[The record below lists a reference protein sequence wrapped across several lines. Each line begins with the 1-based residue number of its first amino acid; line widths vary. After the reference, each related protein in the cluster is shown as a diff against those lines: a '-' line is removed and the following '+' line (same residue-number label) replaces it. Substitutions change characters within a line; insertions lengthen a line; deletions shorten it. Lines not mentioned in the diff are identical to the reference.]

1 MQKSQLAI
9 LTDDE
14 RMLVLETMP
23 DALAELDED
32 AVSDLH
38 RRIRK
43 ARNKY
48 SGIYRRRAAQRVAST
63 GGRGKAFGKNQRARD
78 KAEVFEDALARVS
91 DRLAVLAREAA
102 EALKQERLAAARAA
116 KTGQKPPAGFSSTPD
131 GGVPWHG
138 KAPGTNPRT
147 KKRKADTRAQGA
159 RRQAK
164 RDAKG

>member
-1 MQKSQLAI
+1 MQKSQLAV
-9 LTDDE
+9 LTDQE
-14 RMLVLETMP
+14 RMTILETFP

-48 SGIYRRRAAQRVAST
+48 SGIYRRGGAGKVKGA
-63 GGRGKAFGKNQRARD
+63 GGRGKAYGKNQRARD
-78 KAEVFEDALARVS
+78 KAEIFEDALARVS
-91 DRLAVLAREAA
+91 ERLAVLARQAA
-102 EALKQERLAAARAA
+102 EDLKQERLAAARAA
-116 KTGQKPPAGFSSTPD
+116 KSGQKPNPGYDGPAGGAP
-131 GGVPWHG
+131 PWHG
-138 KAPGTNPRT
+138 KAPRTDTRT
-147 KKRKADTRAQGA
+147 KKRRADTGSQGA

>member
-9 LTDDE
+9 LNDEE
-14 RMLVLETMP
+14 RMTIWETFP

-32 AVSDLH
+32 GVSDLH

-48 SGIYRRRAAQRVAST
+48 SGMYRRGGARKVKGT
-63 GGRGKAFGKNQRARD
+63 GGRGKAYGKNQRARD
-78 KAEVFEDALARVS
+78 KAEIFEDALARVS
-91 DRLAVLAREAA
+91 ERLAVLARQAA
-102 EALKQERLAAARAA
+102 DDLKQERLAAARAA
-116 KTGQKPPAGFSSTPD
+116 KSGQKPNPGFDGPA

-138 KAPGTNPRT
+138 KAPRTDTRT
-147 KKRKADTRAQGA
+147 KKRRADTGSQGA

>member
-1 MQKSQLAI
+1 MQKSQLAL

-14 RMLVLETMP
+14 RLTILETLP

-32 AVSDLH
+32 EVADLH

-48 SGIYRRRAAQRVAST
+48 SGVYRRRAAKKVKKS
-63 GGRGKAFGKNQRARD
+63 GGRGKAYGKSMRARE

-91 DRLAVLAREAA
+91 DRLAVLARESA
-102 EALKQERLAAARAA
+102 EQLKAERLAAARAA
-116 KTGQKPPAGFSSTPD
+116 KAGQKPDQGHWEPGGRGPQKSRKAHAGSAHP
-131 GGVPWHG
+131 V
-138 KAPGTNPRT
+138 
-147 KKRKADTRAQGA
+147 KRRADTRAQGA